1 MTALPHFD
9 AAAISAVVD
18 MDSAIKALKEAFKDL
33 GKLHPRTQVSLGTTD
48 DLLLMPAVTSMG
60 IGIKTV
66 TVISD
71 NPGKGLPLIHA
82 HYLLCDRDTG
92 RPQATFDGSA
102 LTALRTPAASGVA
115 TEMLA
120 PLEVTSLGIFGTGV
134 QAQGHID
141 AMLSA
146 RSSIETI
153 FVSGRT
159 LESTTNFVETANSQG
174 RKILAA
180 TPEQAAE
187 CDVICGCTSATTPVI
202 PTESVRNGAHINL
215 VGSYSAARREVD
227 TDLITKSSVFVDER
241 EAAENE
247 AGELI
252 YADASD
258 HWDFD
263 LIVGDLSD
271 LCLEKVGRT
280 DNDEITLFKSV
291 GLAVE
296 DVVVAAAVWA
306 AQSN

>member
-1 MTALPHFD
+1 
-9 AAAISAVVD
+9 
-18 MDSAIKALKEAFKDL
+18 
-33 GKLHPRTQVSLGTTD
+33 
-48 DLLLMPAVTSMG
+48 
-60 IGIKTV
+60 
-66 TVISD
+66 
-71 NPGKGLPLIHA
+71 
-82 HYLLCDRDTG
+82 
-92 RPQATFDGSA
+92 
-102 LTALRTPAASGVA
+102 
-115 TEMLA
+115 MLA
-120 PLEVTSLGIFGTGV
+120 PPEDTSLGIFGTGV

-258 HWDFD
+258 YWDFD